1 MRQLAVAQRRRKI
14 ARQDDALPAPLGQT
28 LVGQEVG
35 AFL

>member
-1 MRQLAVAQRRRKI
+1 MRQLAVSQRRQTI
-14 ARQDDALPAPLGQT
+14 ARQDDALAAPLGQA